1 MMKED
6 EMARLEAGNIGRE
19 RKIKVQ
25 RMEKGEIRG
34 ECGERWRKETE
45 SRWGGKKKERKWI
58 KKAREECTCQPCATH
73 PQAICSAT
81 SRALH

>member
-25 RMEKGEIRG
+25 RKEKGEIRG
-34 ECGERWRKETE
+34 ECGEHWRKETE
-45 SRWGGKKKERKWI
+45 SRWGGRKK
-58 KKAREECTCQPCATH
+58 RENG
-73 PQAICSAT
+73 
-81 SRALH
+81 